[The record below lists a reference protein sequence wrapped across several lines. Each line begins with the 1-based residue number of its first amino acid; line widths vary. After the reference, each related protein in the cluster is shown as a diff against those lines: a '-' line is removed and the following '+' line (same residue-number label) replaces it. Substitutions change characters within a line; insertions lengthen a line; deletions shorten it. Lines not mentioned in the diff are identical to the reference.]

1 MKKIKFLSLFVCA
14 LAFLTACEDEDKR
27 LLPFGE
33 PGAVEGRAGVF
44 VTADITTAV
53 IDGND
58 VPNGVFAF
66 TVGAPN
72 NNVASFDII
81 AQRRTPAPLSEQS
94 EFALIKTVTTF
105 PSDVV
110 ITTGDLAS
118 AFGLT
123 VDELGLGDTF
133 VFRNVA
139 TGTQGEIVEFDDL
152 DADLQSEGGQMQGF
166 GLSTLIV
173 CPLPDGYATGDYA
186 VETTVGGFFGD
197 IFLPQTVTLS
207 SASVYQRSFQANY
220 LEQFGIG
227 QPDMTFTIN
236 FLCGVQTGRDGMG
249 TNLGCAGGGLR
260 LNSSANALPY
270 SEDDD
275 SSFVINFTEDSVGCG
290 GVPAGEVQITLTK
303 L

>member
-1 MKKIKFLSLFVCA
+1 MKNLKFIATFICA
-14 LAFLTACEDEDKR
+14 LVLFASCEDEDKR

-44 VTADITTAV
+44 VTADVTVAV

-58 VPNGVFAF
+58 VANGTFEF

-81 AQRRTPAPLSEQS
+81 AQRRTPAPASTQS
-94 EFALIKTVTTF
+94 EYALIKTVTEF

-110 ITTGDLAS
+110 ITTEELAS

-123 VDELGLGDTF
+123 VSELGLGDTF

-152 DADLQSEGGQMQGF
+152 DADLQSEAGQMQGF

-173 CPLPDGYATGDYA
+173 CPLPDGYATGEYM

-197 IFLPQTVTLS
+197 IYLPQTVTLS
-207 SASVYQRSFQANY
+207 AASVYQRSFSANY

-227 QPDMTFTIN
+227 QPNMTFTIN
-236 FLCGVQTGRDGMG
+236 FLCGVTTGRDGMA
-249 TNLGCAGGGLR
+249 TNLGCAGGSLR
-260 LNSSANALPY
+260 LNSTSNPLPY

-275 SSFVINFTEDSVGCG
+275 TVLVINFTEDSTGCG
-290 GVPAGEVQITLTK
+290 GVAAAEVQITLTK
-303 L
+303 I